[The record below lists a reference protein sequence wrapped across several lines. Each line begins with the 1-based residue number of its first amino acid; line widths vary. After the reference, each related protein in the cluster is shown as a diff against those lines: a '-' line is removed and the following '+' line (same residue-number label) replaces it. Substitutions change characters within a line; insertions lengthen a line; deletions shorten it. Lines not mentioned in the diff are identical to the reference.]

1 MDSVLKEI
9 KRLGKEKWSPS
20 PKKTTNRS
28 SY

>member
-20 PKKTTNRS
+20 LKETTNRS
-28 SY
+28 